1 MLILGIL
8 LAGDW
13 DRARGDGAL
22 RLPTGGV
29 GQGGGVPR
37 GLPEMFETG
46 LLVDGSEGPLYPQ
59 GFRRRLGLM
68 LDFDL
73 GTILGLWDLWGV

>member
-1 MLILGIL
+1 MS
-8 LAGDW
+8 
-13 DRARGDGAL
+13 
-22 RLPTGGV
+22 
-29 GQGGGVPR
+29 
-37 GLPEMFETG
+37 
-46 LLVDGSEGPLYPQ
+46 LVDGSEGPLYPQ